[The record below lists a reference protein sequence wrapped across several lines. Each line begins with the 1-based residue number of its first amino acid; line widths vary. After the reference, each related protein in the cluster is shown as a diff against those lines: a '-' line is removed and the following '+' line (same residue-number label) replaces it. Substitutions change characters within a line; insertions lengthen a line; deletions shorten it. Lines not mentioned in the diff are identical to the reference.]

1 MKWALGAD
9 HGGFELK
16 EHLKRKLQ
24 ARGVVIEDLGCG
36 KPDSCDYTDFANSVS
51 AAVTTGRADQGLLV
65 CTTGQGMSM
74 AANKYPKV
82 RAALCMT
89 PEMATMT
96 RSHNEA
102 NVLVLSGRYTTPA
115 QADAILEA
123 WLQAVPDMAERHRRR
138 LFKMGGS
145 GVTDP
150 LEIAA
155 ADPELYAAMEGER
168 RRQAETIDLIAS
180 ENYSSRAVREAQGSL
195 LTNKYAEGYPGK
207 RWYNGCLWV
216 DEVERLAIE
225 RAKALFGADHANVQ
239 PHSGSGANMA
249 VYFALLQPGD
259 AILAMR
265 LDQGG
270 HLTHGSAVNF
280 SGRLFKV
287 SHYGV
292 SPKTELIDYDEVERL
307 AKERKPRLLVAGAS
321 AYPRLLDFERLR
333 HIADSVGALL
343 MVDMAHIAGLVAG
356 GGHPNPVPY
365 CDVVT
370 TTTHKTLRGPRSGLI
385 LCREKYAADIDKQVF
400 PGIQGGPLM
409 HAVAAKAVCFHE
421 AVQPAF
427 RAYIAQIL
435 VNARVLA
442 DRLAASGLRIISGG
456 TDNHL
461 MLVDLA
467 PTGLS
472 GKDAANA
479 LEKAG
484 VTCNKNS
491 IPFDTR
497 SPFQTSGI
505 RLGTAAVTT
514 RGMKETE
521 METIAQLI
529 TEGLRRAGDEPA
541 LAKLREQALA
551 LTARFPID

>member
-1 MKWALGAD
+1 
-9 HGGFELK
+9 
-16 EHLKRKLQ
+16 
-24 ARGVVIEDLGCG
+24 
-36 KPDSCDYTDFANSVS
+36 
-51 AAVTTGRADQGLLV
+51 
-65 CTTGQGMSM
+65 
-74 AANKYPKV
+74 
-82 RAALCMT
+82 
-89 PEMATMT
+89 
-96 RSHNEA
+96 
-102 NVLVLSGRYTTPA
+102 
-115 QADAILEA
+115 
-123 WLQAVPDMAERHRRR
+123 
-138 LFKMGGS
+138 
-145 GVTDP
+145 
-150 LEIAA
+150 
-155 ADPELYAAMEGER
+155 
-168 RRQAETIDLIAS
+168 
-180 ENYSSRAVREAQGSL
+180 
-195 LTNKYAEGYPGK
+195 
-207 RWYNGCLWV
+207 
-216 DEVERLAIE
+216 
-225 RAKALFGADHANVQ
+225 
-239 PHSGSGANMA
+239 
-249 VYFALLQPGD
+249 
-259 AILAMR
+259 
-265 LDQGG
+265 
-270 HLTHGSAVNF
+270 
-280 SGRLFKV
+280 
-287 SHYGV
+287 
-292 SPKTELIDYDEVERL
+292 
-307 AKERKPRLLVAGAS
+307 
-321 AYPRLLDFERLR
+321 
-333 HIADSVGALL
+333 
-343 MVDMAHIAGLVAG
+343 
-356 GGHPNPVPY
+356 
-365 CDVVT
+365 
-370 TTTHKTLRGPRSGLI
+370 